1 MCRVAAGVMMQ
12 MRGAGF
18 ALPITALNFLTLL
31 LPFVRPDLS
40 MRSIFQT
47 LVLGKRGRPRQCL
60 DCLSFDS
67 MLLYPSLALSPGTFA
82 ISRHIDVGP
91 EEITMQLN
99 DAQLFRQQAFL
110 DGVWA
115 DADSG
120 QTIKVNNPATG
131 EILGTVPK
139 MGVAETRRA
148 IVAAERALPAWRAL
162 TAKERSAKLRR
173 WYELIIE
180 HQDDLARLMTSEQGK
195 PLAEAKG
202 EIVYAASFIEW
213 FAEEGKRV
221 YGDTIPGHQ
230 PDKRLIVLKQPIG
243 VTAAI
248 TPWNFPAAMITR
260 KAGPALAAGCS
271 MVLKPASQ
279 TPYSAL
285 ALAELARRAGIPAG
299 VFSVVTGS
307 AGDVGGELTSNPI
320 VRKLSF
326 TGSTEIGRQLMAE
339 CAQDIKKVSL
349 ELGGN
354 APFIVFDDAD
364 LDKAVEG
371 AIISKYRNNGQT
383 CVCANRIYV
392 QDAVYDLF
400 AEKLKIAVEKL
411 KIGNGLEEGTTTG
424 PLIDEKA
431 VAKVKEHIE
440 DAVAKGAR
448 LISGGKPHALGG
460 TFFEP
465 TILADVPK
473 EALVSKDETFGPL
486 APLFRFKDEAEV
498 IALSN
503 DTEFGLASYF
513 YARDLSRVFR
523 VAEALEYGMVGINT
537 GLISNEVA
545 PFGGVKA
552 SGLGREGSKYG
563 IEDYLEIKYLCLS
576 I

>member
-1 MCRVAAGVMMQ
+1 
-12 MRGAGF
+12 
-18 ALPITALNFLTLL
+18 
-31 LPFVRPDLS
+31 
-40 MRSIFQT
+40 
-47 LVLGKRGRPRQCL
+47 
-60 DCLSFDS
+60 
-67 MLLYPSLALSPGTFA
+67 
-82 ISRHIDVGP
+82 
-91 EEITMQLN
+91 MQLK
-99 DAQLFRQQAFL
+99 DTSLFRQQAYI
-110 DGVWA
+110 DGTWQN
-115 DADSG
+115 ADSG
-120 QTIKVNNPATG
+120 QAIKVNNPATN

-139 MGVAETRRA
+139 MGAAETRRA
-148 IVAAERALPAWRAL
+148 IEAADKALPAWRAL
-162 TAKERSAKLRR
+162 TAKERSNKLRR
-173 WYELIIE
+173 WFELMIE
-180 HQDDLARLMTSEQGK
+180 NQDDLGRLMTLEQGK

-202 EIVYAASFIEW
+202 EIAYAASFIEW
-213 FAEEGKRV
+213 FAEEAKRV

-230 PDKRLIVLKQPIG
+230 PDKRLIVIKQPIG

-260 KAGPALAAGCS
+260 KAGPALAAGCT

-279 TPYSAL
+279 TPFSAL
-285 ALAELARRAGIPAG
+285 ALAELAERAGIPKG

-307 AGDVGGELTSNPI
+307 AGDIGSELTSNPI

-339 CAQDIKKVSL
+339 CAKDIKKVSL

-392 QDAVYDLF
+392 QDGVYDAF
-400 AEKLKIAVEKL
+400 AEKLKVAVSKL

-424 PLIDEKA
+424 PLIDDKA
-431 VAKVKEHIE
+431 VAKVKEHIA
-440 DAVAKGAR
+440 DALSKGATV
-448 LISGGKPHALGG
+448 LTGGNALQGN
-460 TFFEP
+460 FFEP
-465 TILADVPK
+465 TVLVN
-473 EALVSKDETFGPL
+473 VSKDAAVAKEETFGPL
-486 APLFRFKDEAEV
+486 APLFRFQDEAEV
-498 IALSN
+498 IAMSN

-513 YARDLSRVFR
+513 YARDMSRVFR

-545 PFGGVKA
+545 PFGGIKA

-563 IEDYLEIKYLCLS
+563 IEDYLEIKYLCIS
-576 I
+576 V